1 MRVARLIL
9 ICESQRFLNIQ
20 DYHCCRPADAVCGQ
34 TECSGPAFSGVLEGL
49 RPWSSFRILCEI
61 PGCLVTWRSEPAGQ
75 QERVRVSSR
84 VLWES
89 QGSRDRAMGDCLS
102 REGCQSSAS
111 SLTSPAPGPS
121 VYSVRAFV
129 PRRKLLG
136 SLASPQGT
144 LIQHLKEHILHGN
157 MTSSDIILYYT
168 TVSALLGRALV
179 SSGRGS
185 FIITLLFTSPP
196 WHVSVVRSTA
206 QAAGCV
212 FETPGC
218 VQLTPGC
225 VHETPGCVQ
234 LTTDCAQDPRL
245 CARDPRLCA
254 VDPRVCAADSRL
266 CQLTPGCVHLTPG
279 CVRGPQA
286 VCTRPQSVCT
296 DPRLHAEVAFAV
308 GSFPVDLHL
317 SLCHCLLPPG
327 GCLLE
332 LAPRSLLTLA
342 HPPMLTLVATGEFQR
357 NKGD

>member
-168 TVSALLGRALV
+168 TVSALPGRALV

-234 LTTDCAQDPRL
+234 LTPGC
-245 CARDPRLCA
+245 
-254 VDPRVCAADSRL
+254 V
-266 CQLTPGCVHLTPG
+266 QLTPDCV
-279 CVRGPQA
+279 
-286 VCTRPQSVCT
+286 S
-296 DPRLHAEVAFAV
+296 
-308 GSFPVDLHL
+308 
-317 SLCHCLLPPG
+317 
-327 GCLLE
+327 
-332 LAPRSLLTLA
+332 
-342 HPPMLTLVATGEFQR
+342 
-357 NKGD
+357 